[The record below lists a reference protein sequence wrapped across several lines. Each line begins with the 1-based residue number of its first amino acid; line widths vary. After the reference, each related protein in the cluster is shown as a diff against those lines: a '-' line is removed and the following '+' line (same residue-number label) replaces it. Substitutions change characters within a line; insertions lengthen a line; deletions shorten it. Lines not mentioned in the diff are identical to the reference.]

1 MATKYKDIT
10 TDDMMSFLKVLDM
23 AFYDIRIDGN
33 SIRFKDSGLAQTAF
47 DAFNVIRPDYFSS
60 ADNRHIQKT
69 GEVGTVELTNIK
81 LDVKYA

>member
-1 MATKYKDIT
+1 MQRKYKDIT
-10 TDDMMSFLKVLDM
+10 TDDVISFLKVLDE
-23 AFYDIRIDGN
+23 AFSDIRIDYN

-47 DAFNVIRPDYFSS
+47 DAFNEIRPDYFSS

-81 LDVKYA
+81 LEL